1 MDQAANANVSDR
13 EEIASDLKQMVGDAE
28 KLLKKAGQAG
38 SREYDSALR
47 KAAEQLRRA
56 KDEFL
61 RLEGEAVLQAK
72 YVGRMADQQVH
83 QHPYVAMGLAASAG
97 VLLGMLISRR

>member
-1 MDQAANANVSDR
+1 MDQAANVSSSDG
-13 EEIASDLKQMVGDAE
+13 EDIASDLKQMVGDAE
-28 KLLKKAGQAG
+28 QLLKKAGQAG

-47 KAAEQLRRA
+47 KATEQLRRA

-72 YVGRMADQQVH
+72 YVSRLADQQVH
-83 QHPYVAMGLAASAG
+83 QHPYVAMGLAASVG
-97 VLLGMLISRR
+97 VLVGMLIARR